1 MAMSKRT
8 TFTTISTLPPGIT
21 REVVLNFLHSHVE
34 MIDLNPLVI
43 ERHPISPPSHA
54 TPEERRCVWWSLTDK
69 ISYLPG
75 GVVSGDI
82 TYTAAFNDLA
92 NGVQTHIYAPM
103 GTDIRERWSL
113 NGTLPG
119 EPVEPVE
126 LGIGA
131 PRQGLYLRE
140 DVDLRCNFVMSSFVK
155 KTLKK
160 AHGTLVEKLL
170 EKAALA
176 AAPAK
181 PLPQAPVA
189 RHQHTGS
196 SVSSAS
202 TRSAGFSS
210 PQQQYARQGSGSY
223 NQAQGQNGQGQA
235 GRRVSPPPQAQ
246 PAGRSS
252 HIQNQSPNPGPNQA
266 ALSVDVGAGNGS
278 FMPEPLRVNRVRTPS
293 GQYQQLQPQP
303 QSQSQFHSGLEVMAP
318 QQQQFH
324 SGLEVAPQQQRQSL
338 GAGWTPQKPRLGQQG
353 QMPSRGENGGGG
365 GGFRAELE

>member
-21 REVVLNFLHSHVE
+21 REVVINFLHNHVE

-43 ERHPISPPSHA
+43 ERHPIPPPPHA
-54 TPEERRCVWWSLTDK
+54 TPEERRCIWWSLTDK

-103 GTDIRERWSL
+103 STDIRERWSL

-119 EPVEPVE
+119 EPSEPVE

-160 AHGTLVEKLL
+160 AHGTLVDKLL
-170 EKAALA
+170 EKAAA

-181 PLPQAPVA
+181 PITQAPITS
-189 RHQHTGS
+189 HQHTGS
-196 SVSSAS
+196 SAH
-202 TRSAGFSS
+202 
-210 PQQQYARQGSGSY
+210 SGSAHSSHSSNHTAAAAY
-223 NQAQGQNGQGQA
+223 PPQYPAPYQQHSRQSNSYSSSHGPT
-235 GRRVSPPPQAQ
+235 PPPARPSPFAHP
-246 PAGRSS
+246 PAPSLG
-252 HIQNQSPNPGPNQA
+252 
-266 ALSVDVGAGNGS
+266 VDVGSGNGS
-278 FMPEPLRVNRVRTPS
+278 FMPEPLRVNRIRTPS
-293 GQYQQLQPQP
+293 GQYQQ
-303 QSQSQFHSGLEVMAP
+303 
-318 QQQQFH
+318 QQQYHQ
-324 SGLEVAPQQQRQSL
+324 GLEVAPQPQPQPQAQAQN
-338 GAGWTPQKPRLGQQG
+338 GGWPGEKPRVGQ
-353 QMPSRGENGGGG
+353 PPRARPDNG

>member
-21 REVVLNFLHSHVE
+21 REVVIDFLHNHVG

-43 ERHPISPPSHA
+43 ERHPISPPPHA
-54 TPEERRCVWWSLTDK
+54 TAEERQCVWWSLTDK

-75 GVVSGDI
+75 GVVSGDV

-103 GTDIRERWSL
+103 STDIRERWSL

-119 EPVEPVE
+119 EPPEPVE

-170 EKAALA
+170 EKAAA
-176 AAPAK
+176 TASAK
-181 PLPQAPVA
+181 PLPQAPITS
-189 RHQHTGS
+189 HQHTGS
-196 SVSSAS
+196 SASAH
-202 TRSAGFSS
+202 
-210 PQQQYARQGSGSY
+210 SGSAHSSTHSAY
-223 NQAQGQNGQGQA
+223 PPPQYPPAYQNPHSRQSTSPYSQLQLQGQGQ
-235 GRRVSPPPQAQ
+235 GQGHRRSHSQGVSPPP
-246 PAGRSS
+246 PGRE
-252 HIQNQSPNPGPNQA
+252 SPFANPPPPNQNPNA
-266 ALSVDVGAGNGS
+266 NPNLRVSVDVGSGNGS
-278 FMPEPLRVNRVRTPS
+278 FMPEPLRVNRNRTPS
-293 GQYQQLQPQP
+293 GQYVAQGYHQ
-303 QSQSQFHSGLEVMAP
+303 GLEVVP
-318 QQQQFH
+318 QHRQRESQGQVQ
-324 SGLEVAPQQQRQSL
+324 SGAWTAAAEKPRFGNQQR
-338 GAGWTPQKPRLGQQG
+338 PE
-353 QMPSRGENGGGG
+353 SRGG